1 MALPFLKAQLSNLV
15 QSMFDQGML
24 DSQFTQIQAL
34 QDETNPTFVAEVIS
48 AFCNDAERIIIELNK
63 SLYGFQRSYQ
73 NVDFSKVDAFLHQLK
88 GSSSSIGAHRLK
100 CACVDLRQASNDKN
114 KAGSLQALHIV
125 TREYCL
131 VRENFET
138 FLMIEKRIFM
148 IETNQK

>member
-15 QSMFDQGML
+15 QYMFDQGML

-63 SLYGFQRSYQ
+63 SLSHQ